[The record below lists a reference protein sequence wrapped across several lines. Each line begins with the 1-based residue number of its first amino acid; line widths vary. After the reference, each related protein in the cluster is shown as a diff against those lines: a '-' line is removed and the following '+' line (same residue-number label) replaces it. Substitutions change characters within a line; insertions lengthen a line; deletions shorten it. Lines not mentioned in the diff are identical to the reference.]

1 MKKIRSE
8 LMPGVFL
15 TVLATDKFRT
25 NCLSVNLLRPL
36 SPAEAGYNAL
46 LPDVLLRGCRLCP
59 DMGAISAWLDQRY
72 GAGIQSLVVKKGE
85 VQDVGFWLDYID
97 EKFAGPEEDLTA
109 DMCQALGSFLLEP
122 VTENGVFRRDYVDG
136 EKVNLINEIM
146 SQINDKRI
154 YAATRLRQEMFRD
167 EAYGVSK
174 NGEKAQVEAITLE
187 DLYAHYRRV
196 LAHSQI
202 EIVFAGR
209 ADSDHLKACLLE
221 ALKDLP
227 RGDIDPVETVL
238 GPMPQAVRELS
249 ETMDITQGNLVMGFR
264 TGVTAADPDYPAMVL
279 LNTVFGGGITSK
291 LFTHVRE
298 RLSLCYYASS
308 GLNKFKGI
316 MTVSSGVDMDK
327 YVMARDE
334 ILRQLDLCRAGDI
347 TSEELESARS
357 ALLSSLRASEDSL
370 SLMVDSALSQEIGKY
385 DYTPEDLAQALTQVT
400 VEDVQQAA
408 KKVQL
413 DTIFFL
419 KGAE

>member
-1 MKKIRSE
+1 
-8 LMPGVFL
+8 
-15 TVLATDKFRT
+15 
-25 NCLSVNLLRPL
+25 
-36 SPAEAGYNAL
+36 
-46 LPDVLLRGCRLCP
+46 
-59 DMGAISAWLDQRY
+59 
-72 GAGIQSLVVKKGE
+72 
-85 VQDVGFWLDYID
+85 
-97 EKFAGPEEDLTA
+97 
-109 DMCQALGSFLLEP
+109 
-122 VTENGVFRRDYVDG
+122 
-136 EKVNLINEIM
+136 
-146 SQINDKRI
+146 
-154 YAATRLRQEMFRD
+154 
-167 EAYGVSK
+167 
-174 NGEKAQVEAITLE
+174 
-187 DLYAHYRRV
+187 
-196 LAHSQI
+196 
-202 EIVFAGR
+202 
-209 ADSDHLKACLLE
+209 
-221 ALKDLP
+221 
-227 RGDIDPVETVL
+227 
-238 GPMPQAVRELS
+238 
-249 ETMDITQGNLVMGFR
+249 MDITQGNLVMGFR